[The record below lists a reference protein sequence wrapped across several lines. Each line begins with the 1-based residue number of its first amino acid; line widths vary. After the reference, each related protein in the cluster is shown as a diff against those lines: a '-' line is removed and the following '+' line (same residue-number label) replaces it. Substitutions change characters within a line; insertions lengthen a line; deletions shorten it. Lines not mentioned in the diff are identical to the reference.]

1 VTITLQPHQEQA
13 IQAAVSSGSFRSVEE
28 FIDAAI
34 AHLPEIVPPATKA
47 RDQER
52 AETGRSLTVA
62 ERRKLEGRKS
72 LPELFADSP
81 FKGLNIEFDES
92 EHEKDFGRDVDL

>member
-1 VTITLQPHQEQA
+1 MTITLQPHQEQA

-34 AHLPEIVPPATKA
+34 AHMPEMVTPATKA
-47 RDQER
+47 LDDER
-52 AETGRSLTVA
+52 TETGQSLNVA

-92 EHEKDFGRDVDL
+92 EHEKDFGRDVEL